1 MTTEV
6 VVVTEADRAE
16 ASEIVGHDWYGGHVS
31 WIETGGQTQYVSD
44 GMVRIAER
52 IARIRTE
59 AERAGEQ
66 RERARIVAWLRAVP
80 YQRENCADMIEVA
93 THESRTIGAG
103 R

>member
-6 VVVTEADRAE
+6 VVVTEADREE
-16 ASEIVGHDWYGGHVS
+16 ARVLW
-31 WIETGGQTQYVSD
+31 
-44 GMVRIAER
+44 MLMAER
-52 IARIRTE
+52 YEQTIDDWAIELAERRTE